1 MPSFWGPELFMPSG
15 DVRTPLDRAL
25 RIGLDLFVENRFY
38 PLFSFLFGLGFYL
51 FMKRARDK
59 GAPAEALALRRFF
72 WLLGFGAVHLAFFWF
87 GDILH
92 TYALGGLALLLFERL
107 SPRALWRWALGGLVA
122 GALLFGLPALQL
134 LSVEAGD
141 DPRLAEEAAFDL
153 ADPETAAAAIDV
165 YRRGDVWSW
174 LRFRWRTE
182 LPLVLGSEGLALVQ
196 VLPFMLV
203 GLAFGK
209 LGVAERP
216 AAHRALLNRGLR
228 WALVVWLPLFLL
240 LLWRRLGVS
249 AVGPTVEDWALV
261 LLTGWAMSFVYGLV
275 FFRWVP
281 PALPAWTAPI
291 VAVGRMAFTNY
302 ILQTVLAV
310 GLMRLFRLY
319 GATTLAEEL
328 WAAGAIYGVNVA
340 VSRFWLRRYRFGP
353 LEWLWRMGTYGRWI
367 PLRR

>member
-1 MPSFWGPELFMPSG
+1 MRWAVWRSFCSNGFRLEAYGVRLLGTSLETIRQAEDRGAFKALMTAIGEPVLPSTTVT
-15 DVRTPLDRAL
+15 DVD
-25 RIGLDLFVENRFY
+25 
-38 PLFSFLFGLGFYL
+38 
-51 FMKRARDK
+51 
-59 GAPAEALALRRFF
+59 EALK
-72 WLLGFGAVHLAFFWF
+72 
-87 GDILH
+87 
-92 TYALGGLALLLFERL
+92 
-107 SPRALWRWALGGLVA
+107 
-122 GALLFGLPALQL
+122 
-134 LSVEAGD
+134 
-141 DPRLAEEAAFDL
+141 
-153 ADPETAAAAIDV
+153 AAAAIGYPV
-165 YRRGDVWSW
+165 IVRPAYTLGGSGGGHAE
-174 LRFRWRTE
+174 TPE
-182 LPLVLGSEGLALVQ
+182 LPLVLGSEWLALVQ
-196 VLPFMLV
+196 VLPFMLL

-228 WALVVWLPLFLL
+228 WALVVWLPLFAL

-249 AVGPTVEDWALV
+249 AVGPTDEDWALV

-328 WAAGAIYGVNVA
+328 LAAGAIYGVNVA

-367 PLRR
+367 SLRR